1 MYVGKSLEFCVNNLW
16 NFIFKGD
23 ESLDYFLLDDII
35 IIGIILKEVLKY
47 FKILNIKVYFVI
59 AFCSVDE

>member
-16 NFIFKGD
+16 DFIFKGD

-47 FKILNIKVYFVI
+47 FKVLNVKVYFVI

>member
-16 NFIFKGD
+16 DFIFKGD

-47 FKILNIKVYFVI
+47 FKVLNVKVYFVI
-59 AFCSVDE
+59 VFCSVDE